1 MSDPGAND
9 AAAAMGEPA
18 AVRAHRPARASRGF
32 WADAWRR
39 LLRNPVAVISMG
51 FLICLATAA
60 TVAPM
65 LLPHSYERQDLV
77 ALYSAPSTAHWLGTD
92 HLGRDLLS
100 RLMVGARISLAVGFV
115 AEFII
120 ISLGTIMGS
129 LAGYFGGWVDSLIM
143 RVVDALYAFPDL
155 LLIIIV
161 MSYVKAQLGGSVAGW
176 LVPLA
181 MLNRALGGLLGVFI
195 ALGLTSWLT
204 TCRLVRGQ
212 ILSLRER
219 EFVEAARVM
228 GANPGRIIR
237 AHLLPNTMGPIL
249 VAATLGV
256 PYAILLE
263 ASLSFIGLGVDPPMP
278 SWGLMISEGV
288 QAVQSYPHVI
298 LAPALAISLTL
309 LGFNFLGDG
318 LRDALDPLLKRM

>member
-1 MSDPGAND
+1 MNERVTGEPALRAS
-9 AAAAMGEPA
+9 AAAADSSDRQTA
-18 AVRAHRPARASRGF
+18 ISRGF
-32 WADAWRR
+32 WADARRR
-39 LLRNPVAVISMG
+39 LRRNHVAMASLG
-51 FLICLATAA
+51 FLILLALAGLL
-60 TVAPM
+60 AP
-65 LLPHSYERQDLV
+65 LFLPYSYERQDLV
-77 ALYSAPSTAHWLGTD
+77 ALYASPNKIHWLGTD
-92 HLGRDLLS
+92 HLGRDVLS
-100 RLMVGARISLAVGFV
+100 RLLVGARISLTVGLV

-120 ISLGTIMGS
+120 ISIGTAMGS
-129 LAGYFGGWVDSLIM
+129 IAGYFGGWVDSLIM

-161 MSYVKAQLGGSVAGW
+161 MTYLKAQFVGSIAGW
-176 LVPLA
+176 LMPFA
-181 MLNRALGGLLGVFI
+181 GLNRALGGLLGVFI

-219 EFVEAARVM
+219 DFVESARVL
-228 GANPGRIIR
+228 GASPGRIIR

-256 PYAILLE
+256 PNAILLE

-288 QAVQSYPHVI
+288 QAVQSYPHII
-298 LAPALAISLTL
+298 LAPAVAISLTL
-309 LGFNFLGDG
+309 LGFHFLGDG
-318 LRDALDPLLKRM
+318 LRDALDPLLKR

>member
-1 MSDPGAND
+1 MNERITTESSVRAR
-9 AAAAMGEPA
+9 ASAAMSADQLA
-18 AVRAHRPARASRGF
+18 ALSRGF
-32 WADAWRR
+32 WADAWKR
-39 LLRNPVAVISMG
+39 LLRNHVAMASLG
-51 FLICLATAA
+51 FLVVLALAA
-60 TVAPM
+60 ILAP
-65 LLPHSYERQDLV
+65 LFLPHSYERQDLL
-77 ALYSAPSTAHWLGTD
+77 ALYASPSGTHWLGTD

-100 RLMVGARISLAVGFV
+100 RLLVGARISLTVGLV

-120 ISLGTIMGS
+120 ISIGTVMGS
-129 LAGYFGGWVDSLIM
+129 LAGYFGGWVDTLIM

-161 MSYVKAQLGGSVAGW
+161 MSFLKAQFGGAVAGW
-176 LVPLA
+176 LMPLA
-181 MLNRALGGLLGVFI
+181 ALNKALGGLLGVFI

-219 EFVEAARVM
+219 EFVESARVL
-228 GANPGRIIR
+228 GARPGRIIR
-237 AHLLPNTMGPIL
+237 AHLLPNTLGPIL

-256 PYAILLE
+256 PNAILLE

-298 LAPALAISLTL
+298 LAPAIAISLTL
-309 LGFNFLGDG
+309 MGFHFLGDG
-318 LRDALDPLLKRM
+318 LRDALDPLLKR

>member
-1 MSDPGAND
+1 MSDSGAGE
-9 AAAAMGEPA
+9 AATHGEEPA
-18 AVRAHRPARASRGF
+18 VSASPRPASRTRGF
-32 WADAWRR
+32 WADARRR
-39 LLRNPVAVISMG
+39 LLRNPLALASMG
-51 FLICLATAA
+51 FLAFVVAA
-60 TVAPM
+60 AIVTPL
-65 LLPHSYERQDLV
+65 LLPYSYERQDLL
-77 ALYSAPSTAHWLGTD
+77 ALYASPSRAHWLGTD

-100 RLMVGARISLAVGFV
+100 RLMVGARISLTVGLV

-120 ISLGTIMGS
+120 LSVGAVMGS
-129 LAGYFGGWVDSLIM
+129 LAGFFGGWVDSLIM

-176 LVPLA
+176 LAPLA
-181 MLNRALGGLLGVFI
+181 GLNSALGGLLGVFI

-219 EFVEAARVM
+219 EFVDAARVL
-228 GANPGRIIR
+228 GAGPGRIIR
-237 AHLLPNTMGPIL
+237 THLLPNTMGPIL

-298 LAPALAISLTL
+298 LAPAAAISLTL

-318 LRDALDPLLKRM
+318 LRDALDPLLKRT

>member
-1 MSDPGAND
+1 MNERITEKTQAQIEGP
-9 AAAAMGEPA
+9 AAALPI
-18 AVRAHRPARASRGF
+18 RARSLARGF
-32 WADAWRR
+32 WTDAWRR
-39 LLRNPVAVISMG
+39 LLRNPVALVSMG
-51 FLICLATAA
+51 FLAFLVTAA
-60 TVAPM
+60 IVAPM
-65 LLPHSYERQDLV
+65 LLPYSYEKQNLL
-77 ALYSAPSTAHWLGTD
+77 ALYASPSRTHWLGTD

-100 RLMVGARISLAVGFV
+100 RLLVGARISLTVGLV

-120 ISLGTIMGS
+120 ISVGTVMGS
-129 LAGYFGGWVDSLIM
+129 FAGYFGGWVDSLIM

-161 MSYVKAQLGGSVAGW
+161 MSYLKAQLGGGVAGW
-176 LVPLA
+176 LAPLA
-181 MLNRALGGLLGVFI
+181 ALNKALGGLLGVFI

-212 ILSLRER
+212 ILALRER
-219 EFVEAARVM
+219 EYVEAARVL
-228 GANPGRIIR
+228 GASPGRIIR

-298 LAPALAISLTL
+298 LAPAVAISLTL

>member
-1 MSDPGAND
+1 MA
-9 AAAAMGEPA
+9 
-18 AVRAHRPARASRGF
+18 RGF
-32 WADAWRR
+32 WAQAWRR
-39 LLRNPVAVISMG
+39 LLRNRLAFASLL
-51 FLICLATAA
+51 FLILLALAA
-60 TVAPM
+60 VVGPF
-65 LLPHSYERQDLV
+65 LLPYAYERQDLL
-77 ALYSAPSTAHWLGTD
+77 ALYARPSHNHWLGTD

-100 RLMVGARISLAVGFV
+100 RLLVGGRISLTVGIV

-120 ISLGTIMGS
+120 ITIGTVLGST
-129 LAGYFGGWVDSLIM
+129 AGYFGGWVDSLIM
-143 RVVDALYAFPDL
+143 RIVDALYAFPDL

-161 MSYVKAQLGGSVAGW
+161 MSYLKAQLGGPAPA
-176 LVPLA
+176 LLAPLA
-181 MLNRALGGLLGVFI
+181 AANKALGGLLGVFI

-219 EFVEAARVM
+219 EYVDAARAL
-228 GANPGRIIR
+228 GADSGRIIR
-237 AHLLPNTMGPIL
+237 AHLLPNTLGPIL

-256 PYAILLE
+256 PNAILLE
-263 ASLSFIGLGVDPPMP
+263 ASLSFIGLGVNPPMP

-298 LAPALAISLTL
+298 LPPALAISLTL

-318 LRDALDPLLKRM
+318 LRDALDPLLKRA

>member
-1 MSDPGAND
+1 MND
-9 AAAAMGEPA
+9 RSADDTAAMIEGPATAPSHRRTAAA
-18 AVRAHRPARASRGF
+18 RGF

-39 LLRNPVAVISMG
+39 LLRNPVALASMG
-51 FLICLATAA
+51 FLALLAAA
-60 TVAPM
+60 AVIAP
-65 LLPHSYERQDLV
+65 LWLPHSYERQDLL
-77 ALYSAPSTAHWLGTD
+77 ALYAPPSGAHWLGTD

-100 RLMVGARISLAVGFV
+100 RLMVGARISLTVGLV

-120 ISLGTIMGS
+120 ISVGTVMGS
-129 LAGYFGGWVDSLIM
+129 AAGYLGGWVDTLIM

-161 MSYVKAQLGGSVAGW
+161 MSYVKAQLGGTVTAW
-176 LVPLA
+176 LAPLA
-181 MLNRALGGLLGVFI
+181 GLNRALGGLLGVFI

-219 EFVEAARVM
+219 EFVEAARVL
-228 GANPGRIIR
+228 GAGPGRIIR

-298 LAPALAISLTL
+298 LAPAVAISLTL

>member
-1 MSDPGAND
+1 MSDRSTGD
-9 AAAAMGEPA
+9 TAAALEGPEAPGSRRRPA
-18 AVRAHRPARASRGF
+18 AARGF

-39 LLRNPVAVISMG
+39 LLRNPVAVASMT
-51 FLICLATAA
+51 FLVLLATSAVI
-60 TVAPM
+60 TPL
-65 LLPHSYERQDLV
+65 LLPYSYEKQDLL
-77 ALYSAPSTAHWLGTD
+77 ALYAPPNGAHWLGTD

-100 RLMVGARISLAVGFV
+100 RLMVGARISLTVGLV

-120 ISLGTIMGS
+120 ISVGTVMGS
-129 LAGYFGGWVDSLIM
+129 AAGYLGGWVDTLIM

-161 MSYVKAQLGGSVAGW
+161 MSYVKAQLGGTVTTW
-176 LVPLA
+176 LAPLA
-181 MLNRALGGLLGVFI
+181 GLNRALGGLLGVFI

-219 EFVEAARVM
+219 EFVEAARVL
-228 GANPGRIIR
+228 GAGPGRIIR

-298 LAPALAISLTL
+298 LAPAAAISLTL